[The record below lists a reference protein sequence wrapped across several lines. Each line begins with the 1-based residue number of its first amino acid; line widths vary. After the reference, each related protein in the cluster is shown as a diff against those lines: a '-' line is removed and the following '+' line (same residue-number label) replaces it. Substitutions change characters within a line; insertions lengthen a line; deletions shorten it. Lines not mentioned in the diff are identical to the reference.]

1 MIHSK
6 KVRLPLVA
14 DIIRK
19 IIVSWLLAVL
29 IEYIIL
35 PPEMRGLTSLAGLA
49 EMSLIRVAVIT
60 VLGTVLLTAVS
71 FFVNTSALERFLML
85 GIFASLAGFSLS
97 ASSTYPFSVACIII
111 LAILFVFA
119 LRGYNSSP
127 DAEPDSKPNS
137 KMFLYLTAGLTAGF
151 FIFASAWTVGR
162 YLAFM
167 TPTYDF
173 GIFAQMFHSMKE
185 SGLPITTVERDGAL
199 SHFAVHMSPIYYL
212 MLPFYCLFPSP
223 ITLQVLQAA
232 IIASAVIPLWKLG
245 RHHGLSSLE
254 RFLICAL
261 LLLYPAFMGG
271 IGYDL
276 HENCFLTPLILWL
289 LYGIDRGNIAITAAA
304 SVLTLTVKEDAAV
317 YVAVIAIWLIVK
329 SLVRKDERNPRNLIT
344 GAALLAVSIAYFFA
358 VTGYLA
364 ESGDGVMTYRY
375 GNFMYGESD
384 SLITVI
390 FSVIMCP
397 MKAVFECVDPE
408 KLKFIALTLIPLL
421 AFPLITR
428 RYERYILLIPYLLV
442 NLMSDYQYQHDIFF
456 QYCFGST
463 ALLLYLTLVNLA
475 DLKLGEKRT
484 IAMLSAIA
492 ISAGCFGAVVY
503 PKGIKYPQYARDSY
517 EYYESVRDTLDL
529 IPDGASVA
537 ATTYYTAYLSARDT
551 LYDIK
556 YASREHLLECEYVVL
571 KLSDKTSYTKY
582 ATGGKD
588 NGYRNLVNLLV
599 ENGYEEYAELQST
612 LVIWRK
618 TTE

>member
-1 MIHSK
+1 MPQLK
-6 KVRLPLVA
+6 KLCLPGTA

-19 IIVSWLLAVL
+19 IIVSWLLAAL

-35 PPEMRGLTSLAGLA
+35 PAELRDLTSLAGIA
-49 EMSLIRVAVIT
+49 EMSLIRVALIT
-60 VLGTVLLTAVS
+60 ALGTVLLTAVS
-71 FFVNTSALERFLML
+71 LFINTATVERLLML
-85 GIFASLAGFSLS
+85 GLFASLAGFSLS

-119 LRGYNSSP
+119 LRGYNTNGKP
-127 DAEPDSKPNS
+127 EPDGKANS
-137 KMFLYLTAGLTAGF
+137 RIYLYLTSALTVGF

-162 YLAFM
+162 YMSFM

-173 GIFAQMFHSMKE
+173 GIFAQMFHNMKE

-245 RHHGLSSLE
+245 RHHGLSGLE
-254 RFLICAL
+254 RALICAM

-289 LYGIDRGNIAITAAA
+289 LYGIDRGNIAITAISA
-304 SVLTLTVKEDAAV
+304 VLTLTVKEDAAV
-317 YVAVIAIWLIVK
+317 YVAVVALWLILK
-329 SLVRKDERNPRNLIT
+329 SLARKDERNTKNLTT
-344 GAALLAVSIAYFFA
+344 GAALLAASLAYFFA

-390 FSVIMCP
+390 FAVIMCP
-397 MKAVFECVDPE
+397 MKAVFECVDPD
-408 KLKFIALTLIPLL
+408 KLKFIALTLVPLL
-421 AFPLITR
+421 ALPLITR

-463 ALLLYLTLVNLA
+463 AFLLYLTLVNLS
-475 DLKLGEKRT
+475 DLKLGDKRT
-484 IAMLSAIA
+484 VALLSAVA

-517 EYYESVRDTLDL
+517 EFYESVRDTLDL

-537 ATTYYTAYLSARDT
+537 ATTFYTAYLSDRDT

-571 KLSDKTSYTKY
+571 KISEKSSYTKY
-582 ATGGKD
+582 ATNGKE
-588 NGYRNLVNLLV
+588 NGYRNLVNLLI

-612 LVIWRK
+612 LVIWSK
-618 TTE
+618 TAD